1 MLELRALIMFSVRK
15 SKRVYSS
22 TWSHCLLHFLQSEKH
37 PGYRKR
43 IKFDEDPSAVEQNNY
58 LTKFVNVSIIKKWL
72 YSAYG
77 IGFNGAASWSFG
89 NDSARNVINF
99 GVDNSSSS
107 HIDNNKDN
115 FLILGEGPT
124 YGINGSYQGKSLVLT
139 FVQQRQN
146 SAWVCITM
154 VIIVFCL
161 LMEKKS
167 LHLKPI
173 MKT

>member
-1 MLELRALIMFSVRK
+1 MFSVSK

-22 TWSHCLLHFLQSEKH
+22 TLGEKH
-37 PGYRKR
+37 SGYRMR
-43 IKFDEDPSAVEQNNY
+43 IKFYEDPLAVEQNNY
-58 LTKFVNVSIIKKWL
+58 LTKLVNVSIIKKWL
-72 YSAYG
+72 CSVYG
-77 IGFNGAASWSFG
+77 IGFNEAASWSFG

-107 HIDNNKDN
+107 HIDNDKDN

-124 YGINGSYQGKSLVLT
+124 YGINGRYQGKSLALT

-146 SAWVCITM
+146 SAWVCIAM

-161 LMEKKS
+161 
-167 LHLKPI
+167 
-173 MKT
+173 